1 MPIPATDLIA
11 LNKYP
16 GWYEGPPSS
25 MNSLLDNFHAF
36 TPQPIGVSEY
46 GAGASILQHEQGL
59 TRAPKAAGKW
69 HPEEWQATVHE
80 GAWAAIAKRPFVW
93 GSFIWNMFDFA
104 SVGRNEGDSPQLNDK
119 GLVTRDRKVRKD
131 AFFFYNA
138 FWSPEP
144 VLYITSRRAAI
155 RVRPETQLPS
165 SHLP

>member
-1 MPIPATDLIA
+1 
-11 LNKYP
+11 
-16 GWYEGPPSS
+16 

-59 TRAPKAAGKW
+59 TRAPK
-69 HPEEWQATVHE
+69 ATVHE

-119 GLVTRDRKVRKD
+119 GLVTRDRKVRKVRKD
-131 AFFFYNA
+131 AFFFYKA